1 MALAAVLVVLVAHA
15 VHLVLHYRRCAEGYV
30 RLGPAWPVLRQAV
43 SVIIPARNE
52 ARGLGQTI
60 ESLQAQQGVDIE
72 VWIVDDHSIDETAAI
87 ARRYAEHDPRVRLL
101 SAPPLPDGWCGKPHA
116 QAHGAAHASHS
127 LLLFADADVRFT
139 PAAVASAVA
148 ALESAGADL
157 MTLLPA
163 AELRSFW
170 ERAVQPVMAAIIVYS
185 ICFAKVN
192 DPADSQSAGVGAFLL
207 VRRSI
212 YDRAGG
218 HAAIRDRIV
227 DDYAL
232 AQIVK
237 RTGGRLRLAD
247 GRELISIRMYHSLG
261 EIWRG
266 WSKNLYEGLRMPVWV
281 PFGRREYYVLD
292 DQPLA
297 ALGLLS
303 SYLVATFALPLI
315 VPFWAFA
322 ASGNPFVIATAWSV
336 CAVFVAGWGM
346 LSRRIG
352 LGVGWG
358 LALPAGAAVV
368 MAIALCSAWCA
379 RFGGGL
385 AWRGRRYRVV
395 P

>member
-1 MALAAVLVVLVAHA
+1 VALAAALLVLVAHA
-15 VHLVLHYRRCAEGYV
+15 IHLVVHYRRCAEGYV
-30 RLGPAWPVLRQAV
+30 RLDPMRPARKPAV

-52 ARGLGQTI
+52 ARGLAQTI
-60 ESLQAQQGVDIE
+60 ESLLAQQGADIE
-72 VWIVDDHSIDETAAI
+72 ALIVDDHSVDETAAI
-87 ARRYAEHDPRVRLL
+87 ARRYAEKDPRVRVL
-101 SAPPLPDGWCGKPHA
+101 SAPALPDGWCGKPHA

-127 LLLFADADVRFT
+127 VLLFADADVRFT

-148 ALESAGADL
+148 ALESGGVDL
-157 MTLLPA
+157 VTLLPA

-170 ERAVQPVMAAIIVYS
+170 ERAVQPVMAAVILHSV
-185 ICFAKVN
+185 CFAKVN

-232 AQIVK
+232 AHIVK
-237 RTGGRLRLAD
+237 RAGGRLRLAD
-247 GRELISIRMYHSLG
+247 GRALISIRMYHTLG

-281 PFGRREYYVLD
+281 PVGRRDYYVLED
-292 DQPLA
+292 RPLA

-303 SYLVATFALPLI
+303 SYLLATFVLPLI
-315 VPFWAFA
+315 VPFWAIA
-322 ASGNPFVIATAWSV
+322 ASGNSFVIATAWGV
-336 CAVFVAGWGM
+336 CAAFVAGWGT
-346 LSRRIG
+346 LARRIG

-368 MAIALCSAWCA
+368 MAIAFHSAWSA

-385 AWRGRRYRVV
+385 AWRGRRYRVA